1 MADRPDDAMLKA
13 CTGLE
18 GGVVAAGST
27 CGVVSAGV
35 LCLACDAEPD
45 LLQGGS
51 AAEKEVMERAARL
64 VHWFEDTYGSSLCRD
79 LTGVDFYS
87 KAGQIRYL
95 VPGDKVIPC
104 LLHIRG
110 AMRYLFNN
118 RIPDGNQNANLPS
131 NPATDTGTKPV
142 HCASA
147 VLEGIRRQTG
157 TGNIRLERMAF
168 VLDGGVALSGGVCGA
183 LAGAILAVNNVLG
196 LQIRQMS
203 YGSIIGAFARG
214 HANLLTKKTRISCE
228 PFAVGRKVVSDFRE
242 IAGGIECRTI
252 TGRSFSDWDA
262 FQEYMAGTPPC
273 QDLIESVIR
282 RTSDEVC
289 SLEKRRASLPGQS
302 RGF

>member
-1 MADRPDDAMLKA
+1 MTARPDDAMLKA

-27 CGVVSAGV
+27 CGVVSAGA

-45 LLQGGS
+45 LLQDGT
-51 AAEKEVMERAARL
+51 AAEKAVMERAARL
-64 VHWFEDTYGSSLCRD
+64 VGWFEDTYGSSFCRD
-79 LTGVDFYS
+79 RTGVDFYS

-95 VPGDKVIPC
+95 LPGDKAIPC
-104 LLHIRG
+104 LLQIRG

-118 RIPDGNQNANLPS
+118 RMPGDKHNANLPS
-131 NPATDTGTKPV
+131 NPAPDTAAKPV

-183 LAGAILAVNNVLG
+183 LAGAIMAVNTVLG
-196 LQIRQMS
+196 LHIRQMS
-203 YGSIIGAFARG
+203 YGSTIGAFARG
-214 HANLLTKKTRISCE
+214 HANLLRKKTRILRE

-252 TGRSFSDWDA
+252 TGRSFSNWDA
-262 FQEYMAGTPPC
+262 FQAYMAGAPSC
-273 QDLIESVIR
+273 AGMIQDVIAQTTETLR
-282 RTSDEVC
+282 RVP
-289 SLEKRRASLPGQS
+289 LL
-302 RGF
+302 